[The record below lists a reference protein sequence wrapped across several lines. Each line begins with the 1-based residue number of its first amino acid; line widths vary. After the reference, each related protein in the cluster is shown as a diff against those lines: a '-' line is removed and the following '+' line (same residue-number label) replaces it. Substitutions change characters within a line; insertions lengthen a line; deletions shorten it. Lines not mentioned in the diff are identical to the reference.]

1 MNNMGL
7 FSLEKI
13 SKRYD
18 KMKEKKDAR
27 ISLRL
32 NEHQVEL
39 LTKIVDEGK
48 AKNKSAAIQLVL
60 NLYQITDSNK

>member
-1 MNNMGL
+1 
-7 FSLEKI
+7 
-13 SKRYD
+13 
-18 KMKEKKDAR
+18 MKEKKDAR

-32 NEHQVEL
+32 NERQVEL